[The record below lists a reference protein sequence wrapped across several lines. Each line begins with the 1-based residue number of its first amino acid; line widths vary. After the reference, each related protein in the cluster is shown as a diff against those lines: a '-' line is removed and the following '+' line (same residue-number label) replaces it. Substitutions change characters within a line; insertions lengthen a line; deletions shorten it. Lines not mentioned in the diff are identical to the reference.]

1 MPPKNDLTQAIQ
13 DADREFPGKKSSSP
27 IMKFIASAESNYGN
41 YNPETAL
48 SYGPFQIDPIRY
60 YDIAQNPDR
69 VNQPR
74 IDKANEYLRTKL
86 NNPDFD
92 ISKLGT
98 YNPETKGYDDV
109 NLEMM
114 RNPDVGAV
122 LTRLGLMQ
130 DPGDLP
136 DEEGLGDYYESFWGP
151 KWSQG
156 DNEDEKA
163 QKRTDA
169 QGRYDK
175 HHTSVNT
182 AASQPIDDTM
192 ANYNKVEN
200 AYTKP

>member
-1 MPPKNDLTQAIQ
+1 MVSKNDLTQAIQ
-13 DADREFPGKKSSSP
+13 DADKEFPGSKSSAP
-27 IMKFIASAESNYGN
+27 IMKFIASAESNYGD

-69 VNQPR
+69 VNQSR
-74 IDKANEYLRTKL
+74 VDKANTYLRKKL

-122 LTRLGLMQ
+122 LTRMGLMQ

-136 DEEGLGDYYESFWGP
+136 DEEGLSDYYESFWGP
-151 KWSQG
+151 EWSQS
-156 DNEDEKA
+156 EDDAYKSTKKGEA
-163 QKRTDA
+163 QS
-169 QGRYDK
+169 RYDL
-175 HHTSVNT
+175 HHTSDNT
-182 AASQPIDDTM
+182 AATQPIDDTM
-192 ANYNKVEN
+192 ANYNKTEN
-200 AYTKP
+200 AFTN